1 MVCTNTLRRTERW
14 SRTTSRLTRI
24 TVLMIEMES
33 LLRLH
38 LIVKRMSYLS
48 SSSKY
53 ICSRFVCGLRKIS
66 GFRSV
71 CSRVSHRVIYG
82 ATTHVSTVTAYLKFL
97 GAR

>member
-38 LIVKRMSYLS
+38 LIVKRMSYFLS
-48 SSSKY
+48 SSSK
-53 ICSRFVCGLRKIS
+53 STS
-66 GFRSV
+66 GFRISIFLLTSESV
-71 CSRVSHRVIYG
+71 AGSFWRHSHCVLS
-82 ATTHVSTVTAYLKFL
+82 VP
-97 GAR
+97 